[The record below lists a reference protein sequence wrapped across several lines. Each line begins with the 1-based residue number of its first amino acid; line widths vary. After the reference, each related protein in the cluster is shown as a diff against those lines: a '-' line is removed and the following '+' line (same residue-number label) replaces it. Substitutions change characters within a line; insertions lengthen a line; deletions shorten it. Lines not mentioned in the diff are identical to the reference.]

1 MSRKQQIT
9 AIIYDRKG
17 RVLAVGQNSY
27 VKTHPLQAKHATIA
41 GHPKQI
47 YLHAEIHAITKC
59 KDLNKA
65 YKISIFRY
73 DIDGNPALAAP
84 CGICQSAIESS
95 GIKLVEHT

>member
-27 VKTHPLQAKHATIA
+27 VKTHPLQAKHAAIA

-65 YKISIFRY
+65 HKISIFRY
-73 DIDGNPALAAP
+73 DTDGNPALAAP